1 VREEVLSVSV
11 DPLGPDAWAHPFL
24 HGLGQVAGA
33 VDDLGA
39 ARPELMSVSEKARA
53 LLDLTRL
60 ESQVAALKLRVL
72 ACADDVAADT
82 GARDAGAWLAHEARL
97 DRGPVRRDVELATA
111 LADQW
116 HRVERALA
124 SGSVNLPQARVCV
137 QVLAELPTDLD
148 PTLAAAVEEQLV
160 ILAEQWAPPDLK
172 VLGRKLLEA
181 IDPETADAHEA
192 RTLEDQERRARQHTS
207 LQLKRLGDG
216 VTRISANLPDAAA
229 NRLATYLDAFTNPRH
244 HSSDHTGEGLEPSV
258 SSPESRGPA
267 HVQRGHAFAA
277 LLEHLDP
284 HKLPAQGGDAT
295 AMIITISLDQL
306 RANLAAADLIG
317 HQLDRISAKEARRLA
332 CTAELIPAVLGTT
345 GEVLDLGRTSRL
357 FTRAQRKALRLR
369 DRRCR
374 AEGCDTPVAWTEAH
388 HKNPWAHGGTTDLA
402 NATSLCNFHHHR
414 VHDETYL
421 HEYLPNGDIRYR
433 RRT

>member
-1 VREEVLSVSV
+1 VREEVTSMSV
-11 DPLGPDAWAHPFL
+11 DPVDTWTHPFRR
-24 HGLGQVAGA
+24 GLARVAGA
-33 VDDLGA
+33 VAEVAGSY
-39 ARPELMSVSEKARA
+39 PELMSTTEKAQA
-53 LLDLTRL
+53 LLDVVQL
-60 ESQVAALKLRVL
+60 ESRVAALRLRLL
-72 ACADDVAADT
+72 ACADDVADEA

-97 DRGPVRRDVELATA
+97 DPGPARRDGQLATA
-111 LADQW
+111 LEERW
-116 HRVERALA
+116 HRLQAALGTGA
-124 SGSVNLPQARVCV
+124 LNVAQARVCV
-137 QVLAELPTDLD
+137 QVLTELPEDLD
-148 PTLAAAVEEQLV
+148 ASLVDAVEEQLV
-160 ILAEQWAPPDLK
+160 ILAEQWAPRDLL
-172 VLGRKLLEA
+172 VLGRKILEA

-192 RTLEDQERRARQHTS
+192 RKLEDEERRARERTS
-207 LQLKRLGDG
+207 LHAKRLGDG
-216 VTRISANLPDAAA
+216 TTRISANLPDAVA
-229 NRLATYLDAFTNPRH
+229 NRLLTYLDAFTSPRH

-402 NATSLCNFHHHR
+402 NAISLCSFHHHR
-414 VHDETYL
+414 CHDTSYL
-421 HEYLPNGDIRYR
+421 HEYLPNGDVRFR